1 MSVAIYIGD
10 EVSAGG
16 YQLAGL
22 RVHSPQAGQYRKAIN
37 RARDEAEL
45 VLVSAEI
52 ASHIPDEIMEGY
64 LAAEHPAMVVVPD
77 LRSRT
82 LMMDLATRL
91 RRQLGVLE

>member
-1 MSVAIYIGD
+1 MSVLVYIGD

-16 YQLAGL
+16 YRLAGL
-22 RVHSPQAGQYRKAIN
+22 RVHSPQPGQYLEAIE
-37 RARDEAEL
+37 RARNEAEL

-52 ASHIPDEIMEGY
+52 ASHIPAEIMDGY

-82 LMMDLATRL
+82 PMMDLTTRL